1 MPASVRSLLA
11 LRHRVFYGWHMVAGA
26 FCNQIMQSSLLF
38 LSQGFYLVQFE
49 STFGWSRGAV
59 SWAFG
64 LLRIE
69 TGLLGPVQGW
79 MLDRFGPRPVMR
91 LGTLLFGS
99 GFILLGLIQ
108 DLWHLFAAITIIAI
122 GTSLASFLTINTAIA
137 HWFVRKRARAMS
149 VTSIGFAS
157 GAVVAPVIAWSITT
171 FGWRETAI
179 FSGILSVCIGLPV
192 AQLFRRNPRELGLN
206 PDGDNDEDAARHAAA
221 RRAAGTDYDFTLR
234 EAIRDR
240 SFWLVSSGHGLAL
253 LVVATMP
260 LHLVPHLVENNDWDL
275 AQTAL
280 LFPGLMVAQI
290 VGQVTGGFMGDRY
303 SKRML
308 AGLAMFGHGA
318 GIGLLALS
326 TSLPAV
332 VAAIAL
338 HGVAWGMRGPLMMA
352 LRADYFGLR
361 QLGKI
366 AGWSNTIT
374 AGGSII
380 GPVYAGIMYDA
391 QGDYVFAFLSLGA
404 VAIAGSL
411 TFFLA
416 RRPPLPQR
424 ARAAMGA
431 G

>member
-1 MPASVRSLLA
+1 MAASVRSILA
-11 LRHRVFYGWHMVAGA
+11 LRHRVFYGWRMVAGA
-26 FCNQIMQSSLLF
+26 FFNQIMQSSLLF

-49 STFGWSRGAV
+49 AAFGWSRGAV

-79 MLDRFGPRPVMR
+79 MLDKFGPRPVMY

-99 GFILLGLIQ
+99 GFILLGQIQ
-108 DLWHLFAAITIIAI
+108 ELWHLFAALTVIAV

-157 GAVVAPVIAWSITT
+157 GAVVAPAIAWAITT
-171 FGWRETAI
+171 HGWRETAVA
-179 FSGILSVCIGLPV
+179 SGIISFCIGFPV
-192 AQLFRRNPRELGLN
+192 AHLFRRSPRELGLN

-221 RRAAGTDYDFTLR
+221 RRAAGTDYDFTIR
-234 EAIRDR
+234 EAVRDR
-240 SFWLVSSGHGLAL
+240 SFWLVSVGHGLAL
-253 LVVATMP
+253 LVVATIP
-260 LHLVPHLVENNDWDL
+260 VHLVPHLVENNNWNL

-290 VGQVTGGFMGDRY
+290 VGQLTGGFMGDRY

-308 AGLAMFGHGA
+308 AGAAMLGHGT
-318 GIGLLALS
+318 GISILALS

-391 QGDYVFAFLSLGA
+391 RGDYVFAFLSLGA
-404 VAIAGSL
+404 VAVAGSF

-416 RRPPLPQR
+416 RRPPLPRR
-424 ARAAMGA
+424 ARAAMQA

>member
-1 MPASVRSLLA
+1 MAASVRSILA
-11 LRHRVFYGWHMVAGA
+11 LRHRVFYGWRMVAAA

-38 LSQGFYLVQFE
+38 LSQGFYLLQFE
-49 STFGWSRGAV
+49 AAFGWSRGAV
-59 SWAFG
+59 SGAFG

-79 MLDRFGPRPVMR
+79 MLDRFGPRPPMY
-91 LGTLLFGS
+91 LGTFLFGS
-99 GFILLGLIQ
+99 GFILLGFIQ
-108 DLWHLFAAITIIAI
+108 ELWHLFAALTVIAI
-122 GTSLASFLTINTAIA
+122 GTSFASFLTINTAIA

-157 GAVVAPVIAWSITT
+157 GAVIAPVIAWSITT

-179 FSGILSVCIGLPV
+179 FSGILSFCIGFPI
-192 AQLFRRNPRELGLN
+192 AQIFRRSPRELGLN

-221 RRAAGTDYDFTLR
+221 RRAAGTDYDFTIR

-253 LVVATMP
+253 LVVATVP
-260 LHLVPHLVENNDWDL
+260 LHVPGHLKDNQWDL
-275 AQTAL
+275 VQASL
-280 LFPGLMVAQI
+280 VFPGLMVAQI
-290 VGQVTGGFMGDRY
+290 VGQISGGFMGDRY
-303 SKRML
+303 SKSML
-308 AGLAMFGHGA
+308 AGAAMLGHGL
-318 GIGLLALS
+318 GIGILALS
-326 TSLPAV
+326 TSVPAV

-366 AGWSNTIT
+366 AGWSNIIT
-374 AGGSII
+374 ATGSII
-380 GPVYAGIMYDA
+380 GPIYAGVMYNA
-391 QGDYVFAFLSLGA
+391 RGDYTFAFLSLGT
-404 VAIAGSL
+404 VTIVGSL

-416 RRPPLPQR
+416 RRPPLPAR
-424 ARAAMGA
+424 ARARMQA